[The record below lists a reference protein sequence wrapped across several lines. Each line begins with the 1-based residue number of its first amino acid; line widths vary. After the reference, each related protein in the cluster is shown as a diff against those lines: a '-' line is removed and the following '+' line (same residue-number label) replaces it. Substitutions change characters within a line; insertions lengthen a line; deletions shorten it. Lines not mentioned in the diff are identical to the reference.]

1 MKDNTVKAN
10 NGIDIYTD
18 SIKPLVDE
26 YISTLEEER
35 DIYNKQCFAGLIKYI
50 SMRIRSSIDYDDL
63 VQLNDLWNIYTSLCY
78 KYKQTVSIERYCILI
93 NISRDTFYNWLNG
106 VHKETYS
113 EELGCTRSDMMKKW
127 DAETESSWQ
136 DEASTG
142 NPGAMF
148 VLKARRGWQE
158 TAPAQIPQHNNGIT
172 KTPEQ
177 IAREIGIKELT
188 DTAKISA
195 PEIEF

>member
-1 MKDNTVKAN
+1 MKDNTMKAS

-26 YISTLEEER
+26 YISTLEEEK
-35 DIYNKQCFAGLIKYI
+35 DIYNKQCFAGMIKYI
-50 SMRIRSSIDYDDL
+50 SMNYGKPDYDNL
-63 VQLNDLWNIYTSLCY
+63 VLLNCLWDIYSSLCY

-93 NISRDTFYNWLNG
+93 GISRQTFYSWLNG
-106 VHKETYS
+106 ETKSDYS
-113 EELGCTRSDMMKKW
+113 EELGSTRSDMMKKW
-127 DAETESSWQ
+127 DAESESSWQ

-142 NPGAMF
+142 NPGPMF

-158 TAPAQIPQHNNGIT
+158 TAPAQVSQSSTGIT

-177 IAREIGIKELT
+177 IAAEMGVKLLMNQQEEALP
-188 DTAKISA
+188 DMN
-195 PEIEF
+195 F

>member
-10 NGIDIYTD
+10 NGVDIYTD
-18 SIKPLVDE
+18 SIKPIVDE

-50 SMRIRSSIDYDDL
+50 SIRIRSSIDYDDL
-63 VQLNDLWNIYTSLCY
+63 VQLNEIWNIYTSLCY
-78 KYKQTVSIERYCILI
+78 RYKQTVSIERYCILI
-93 NISRDTFYNWLNG
+93 NIARDTFYNWLNG
-106 VHKETYS
+106 VYKETYS
-113 EELGCTRSDMMKKW
+113 QELGCTRSDMMKKW

-158 TAPAQIPQHNNGIT
+158 TAPAQIPQNQNGIT
-172 KTPEQ
+172 KSVDQ
-177 IAREIGIKELT
+177 IAAEMGIKELP
-188 DTAKISA
+188 DHNNQDR
-195 PEIEF
+195 PELDF